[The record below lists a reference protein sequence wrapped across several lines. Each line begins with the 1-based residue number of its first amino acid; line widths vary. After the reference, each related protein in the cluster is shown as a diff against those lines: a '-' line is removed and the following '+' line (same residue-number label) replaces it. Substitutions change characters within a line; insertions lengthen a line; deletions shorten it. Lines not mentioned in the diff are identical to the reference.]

1 MWIADWGKSRMAFEE
16 LREQFASRLKDLGHR
31 IQETP
36 VYQNFKERF
45 EDLPPSQQMFLAIF
59 AAFVI
64 GGFVLSFPLSSIS
77 DSIASVEEF
86 EKRRDLIRELFKV
99 TQETQDS
106 LSLPAAPPMDQI
118 KSGIEMQLQQFQLIP
133 AQLGGINVELPRD
146 GMLISRAQQEGVVR
160 VILKKLNLRQVATVV
175 PQLQRFHPA
184 VKLSELFVDSNPED
198 PRYLDTT
205 LDFIVV
211 KVPQIQMA
219 PEEPEPEPARRRGR
233 RQ

>member
-1 MWIADWGKSRMAFEE
+1 MAFEE
-16 LREQFASRLKDLGHR
+16 LREQFISRLKDLGHR

-36 VYQNFKERF
+36 AYQNFKERF
-45 EDLPPSQQMFLAIF
+45 EDLPPSQQTFLAIF
-59 AAFVI
+59 TAVVL

-77 DSIASVEEF
+77 DSMASVEEF
-86 EKRRDLIRELFKV
+86 EERRDLIRELFKV

-106 LSLPAAPPMDQI
+106 LSLPAPPSMDQI
-118 KSGIEMQLQQFQLIP
+118 KSGLEMQLQQFQLIP
-133 AQLGGINVELPRD
+133 AQIAGINIEPSRD
-146 GMLISRAQQEGVVR
+146 GLLISRAQQDGIVR
-160 VILKKLNLRQVATVV
+160 VILKKLNLRQVATIV

-205 LDFIVV
+205 LDFIIV
-211 KVPQIQMA
+211 KVPQIQMT